1 VRLLAA
7 REIVNDRL
15 VPIVVVEFAGVAVD
29 GGMVAVKVEVDVPTE
44 SFPLKVSQV
53 IVPVP
58 LFAFVS
64 AEASEVGTVQLT
76 AVEEVFVA
84 IVPEADPKV

>member
-1 VRLLAA
+1 MVNVRF
-7 REIVNDRL
+7 
-15 VPIVVVEFAGVAVD
+15 VPIVVVAFAGVAVD
-29 GGMVAVKVEVDVPTE
+29 GGMVAVKVAVDVPTG

-64 AEASEVGTVQLT
+64 AEASAVGTSQLYDVADVLST
-76 AVEEVFVA
+76 IVYDVELE
-84 IVPEADPKV
+84 PKV